1 MLASRWMLSR
11 TRAPGLSS
19 VPPRPRQPRP
29 PAPRSANPARTC
41 PPRTAGGN
49 VTDDDSD
56 RVLCH
61 LTAALVDLS
70 RSRPDGP
77 ATRHLRSVGS
87 AHPGRARRRRLSPGG
102 RRRPRRI
109 VCGVAERRPR
119 PARASQ
125 QARPSRPRRTPHAA
139 QRQRRQQVDRLRL
152 GDRHE
157 RGRVRT
163 GRVRRVDCRRS
174 PRATRAFLR
183 IPAPIPRPTVAG
195 PFDPT
200 SAIAGATRDQA
211 APVVDGVD
219 REQQQRQVHA
229 VRDASAAG
237 QPAAIGSR
245 HPVTAPATSVRPVA
259 AVGQTA
265 ARHRRGPASASRARC
280 AMPRTTTDDRVPGS
294 RTGPLTSPDGTAH
307 PHRNGCRPAAITVN
321 TDQH

>member
-109 VCGVAERRPR
+109 VCGVAERCPR
-119 PARASQ
+119 PARASHKLG
-125 QARPSRPRRTPHAA
+125 RLGRGETPHVA

-211 APVVDGVD
+211 APLVDGVD
-219 REQQQRQVHA
+219 RERKQRQVQA
-229 VRDASAAG
+229 VRDRLAPPG
-237 QPAAIGSR
+237 DRSR
-245 HPVTAPATSVRPVA
+245 HVRSVRPVA
-259 AVGQTA
+259 AVA
-265 ARHRRGPASASRARC
+265 KMDARHRREPASPSRARC
-280 AMPRTTTDDRVPGS
+280 AMPRTTTDDRVPGL
-294 RTGPLTSPDGTAH
+294 RTRPLTSPDGTAH
-307 PHRNGCRPAAITVN
+307 PHRNGCRPAAITEN